1 MSTIFDEI
9 RKDHDTQRTLLDL
22 LVKTQGASDG
32 REELFE
38 RVKAALKT
46 HESAEERFFYRP
58 LMAFDTSIEKSR
70 HGIAEH
76 HEMDEVIEQ
85 MESTDLSSP
94 AWLGYAQKLQEMA
107 LHHFE
112 DEEKHYFISAGQKF
126 SDDEKTR
133 LGQEYREEMARLND
147 KAS

>member
-1 MSTIFDEI
+1 MSTIFEEI

-22 LVKTQGASDG
+22 LVKTHGDSDG

-38 RVKAALKT
+38 RVKKALQT
-46 HESAEERFFYRP
+46 HETAEERYFYSP
-58 LMAFDTSIEKSR
+58 LMEYDTGVEKSR

-85 MESTDLSSP
+85 MESTDFSSP
-94 AWLGYAQKLQEMA
+94 AWLGYAKKLQDMA

-112 DEEKHYFISAGQKF
+112 DEEQQFFISAGQKF
-126 SDDEKTR
+126 EDDEKTR
-133 LGQEYREEMARLND
+133 LGREYRSEMERLN
-147 KAS
+147 S

>member
-22 LVKTQGASDG
+22 LVKTHGDSEG
-32 REELFE
+32 REELFQ
-38 RVKAALKT
+38 RVKTALQT
-46 HESAEERFFYRP
+46 HEAAEERYFYNP
-58 LMAFDTSIEKSR
+58 LMEYDTAIGKSR

-85 MESTDLSSP
+85 MENTDFSSP
-94 AWLGYAQKLQEMA
+94 AWIGYAKKLQEMA

-112 DEEKHYFISAGQKF
+112 DEEKHFFISAGQKL
-126 SDDEKTR
+126 SDEQKSQ
-133 LGQEYREEMARLND
+133 LGSEYRSEMDRLNNH
-147 KAS
+147 